1 MRGAVRQ
8 HLEQWLKS
16 NKAAVLKARPEIR
29 ERIDHHFDDFF
40 EAYQRLYGHLP
51 NTGERVIQVFD
62 TLLRGIDSRGGDLR
76 DLDSCRYKNPHWFK
90 DRRMVGMM
98 MYVDLFAGDLKGV
111 ANKIDYLRELGVT
124 YLHLMPLLK
133 SRPGQ
138 NDGGYAVSDFRKV
151 NPALGSMDDLERLAA
166 ELRRAGISLAID
178 FVMNHTAREHDWAQ
192 SALRGS
198 QNYQDYYLMFPDRR
212 LPDSFEKTLPEV
224 FPDFSPGNFTYVPE
238 LRKWVWTTFYD
249 FQWDLNYQNP
259 DVFQAMLGEMIFLA
273 NAGADVLRLDAV
285 PFTWKRLGTN
295 CQNQIEAVILLV
307 AYRALM
313 RIAAPAVAFKAEAI
327 VAPDDIIQYLGVGGH
342 EGRACDIA
350 YNATLMNHLW
360 HALACENT
368 HLLRTTLRN
377 LPRAPDETAWINYIR
392 CHDDI
397 GWGISDGNAEAVHQS
412 GPDTRRFCTD
422 FYSGRLPGTYSEGYR
437 FQPDPDTGEA
447 RISGT
452 AAALTG
458 LQKAIVEGDD
468 EAAELALQRLILL
481 KGIMYF
487 MKGIPLLYSGDEIG
501 QLNDYGYLDDP
512 HKRPDNRWVHRPP
525 MDWTRAEMRHQP
537 GTIENTLFHS
547 IQRLAATRNSC
558 KALDGDSDQVI
569 VSLDNDSLF
578 VVERQL
584 GAEAA
589 LMVANLS
596 SAPERV
602 DLGDLPSQWQN
613 GRFHELIS
621 NESVNFTFGDLA
633 VGPYECLWL
642 SHQHARGREKPVP
655 VTIQVD
661 VETRFGEMVYITG
674 NIPELGE
681 WRGDHVV
688 GPLDPQDYPRWT
700 GRFMIREGTVFSYTW
715 VKRRD
720 GKIVETGSESHF
732 MRARN
737 PRPQERATDA
747 GR

>member
-1 MRGAVRQ
+1 MYDAVRN
-8 HLEQWLKS
+8 HLEQWLNS
-16 NKAAVLKARPEIR
+16 NKATLVKKRPEIK
-29 ERIDHHFDDFF
+29 ERIDRHFGDFF

-51 NTGERVIQVFD
+51 DTEDRIIRLFE
-62 TLLRGIDSRGGDLR
+62 TLLDGAETRTADLIEVDSR
-76 DLDSCRYKNPHWFK
+76 RYDDPNWFK
-90 DRRMVGMM
+90 ERRMIGMM
-98 MYVDLFAGDLKGV
+98 MYVDLFAGDLNGV
-111 ANKIDYLRELGVT
+111 ASRIDYLRELGVT

-151 NPALGSMDDLERLAA
+151 DPSLGSMDDLSRLAK

-178 FVMNHTAREHDWAQ
+178 FVMNHTAREHEWAQ
-192 SALRGS
+192 RALLGS
-198 QNYQDYYLMFPDRR
+198 EKHQDYYLMFPDRR

-238 LRKWVWTTFYD
+238 LKKWVWTTFYD

-259 DVFQAMLGEMIFLA
+259 DVFEAMLGEMLFLA
-273 NAGADVLRLDAV
+273 NVGADVLRLDAV

-295 CQNQIEAVILLV
+295 CQNQIEAVVLLV

-327 VAPDDIIQYLGVGGH
+327 VAPDDIIRYLGVGGY

-368 HLLRTTLRN
+368 LLLRTTLQN
-377 LPRAPDETAWINYIR
+377 LPPAPAETAWINYIR

-397 GWGISDGNAEAVHQS
+397 GWGISDANAEAVHQS
-412 GPDTRRFCTD
+412 GSDTRKFCTD
-422 FYSGRLPGTYSEGYR
+422 FYSGRLANTYSEGYR
-437 FQPDPDTGEA
+437 FQSDPATGEA

-468 EAAELALQRLILL
+468 DATELALQRMLLL
-481 KGIMYF
+481 KGVMYF
-487 MKGIPLLYSGDEIG
+487 AKGIPLLYSGDEIG
-501 QLNDYGYLDDP
+501 QLNDYGYVDDP

-525 MDWTRAEMRHQP
+525 LDWTRAELRHER
-537 GTIENTLFHS
+537 GTIEYTLFHA
-547 IQRLAATRNSC
+547 IQRLAAARNAC
-558 KALDGDSDQVI
+558 KALDGNSTQKI
-569 VSLDNDSLF
+569 VSVPNDGLF
-578 VVERQL
+578 IVERQH

-589 LMVANLS
+589 LLVANLS
-596 SAPERV
+596 SIPQRV
-602 DLGDLPSQWQN
+602 DLSDLPSQWQN
-613 GRFHELIS
+613 GRFREVIT
-621 NESVNFTFGDLA
+621 NESVTFTFGDLA

-642 SHQHARGREKPVP
+642 SHPHALGRERAVP
-655 VTIQVD
+655 VAIKID

-681 WRGDHVV
+681 WRSDHAV
-688 GPLDPQDYPRWT
+688 GPLDPSDYPTWS

-720 GKIVETGSESHF
+720 GDVVETGSETHF
-732 MRARN
+732 MRAR
-737 PRPQERATDA
+737 DA
-747 GR
+747 SPKRSTS

>member
-1 MRGAVRQ
+1 MHGAIRQ
-8 HLEQWLKS
+8 HLDRWLTS
-16 NKAAVLKARPEIR
+16 SKATLIEERPEIK
-29 ERIDHHFDDFF
+29 ERIDAHFGDFY

-51 NTGERVIQVFD
+51 DTQDRVTRLFK
-62 TLLRGIDSRGGDLR
+62 TLLDGAEARAADLVE
-76 DLDSCRYKNPHWFK
+76 LDMRRYHDPNWFK
-90 DRRMVGMM
+90 DRRMVGIM
-98 MYVDLFAGDLKGV
+98 MYVDLFAGNLNGV
-111 ANKIDYLRELGVT
+111 ESRIDYLRELGVT

-151 NPALGSMDDLERLAA
+151 NPSLGSMDDLRQLAK
-166 ELRRAGISLAID
+166 ELRLAGISLAID

-192 SALRGS
+192 RALRGNE
-198 QNYQDYYLMFPDRR
+198 QHQDFYLMFEDRR

-249 FQWDLNYQNP
+249 FQWDLNYKNP
-259 DVFQAMLGEMIFLA
+259 DVFEAMLGEMLFLA

-285 PFTWKRLGTN
+285 PFTWKRMGTN
-295 CQNQIEAVILLV
+295 CQNQIEAVVLLV

-327 VAPDDIIQYLGVGGH
+327 VAPDDIIRYLGVGGY

-368 HLLRTTLRN
+368 QLLRTTLQN
-377 LPRAPDETAWINYIR
+377 LPPAPDDTAWINYIR

-397 GWGISDGNAEAVHQS
+397 GWGISDANAEAVHQS

-422 FYSGRLPGTYSEGYR
+422 FYSGRLANTYAEGYR
-437 FQPDPDTGEA
+437 FQSDPDTGEA

-458 LQKAIVEGDD
+458 LQKAIVEGDED
-468 EAAELALQRLILL
+468 AAKLALERLLLL
-481 KGIMYF
+481 KGVMYF

-501 QLNDYGYLDDP
+501 QLNDYRYLDDP
-512 HKRPDNRWVHRPP
+512 HKKPDNRWVHRPP
-525 MDWTRAEMRHQP
+525 MDWTRAELRHQP
-537 GTIENTLFHS
+537 GTIEHTLFHS
-547 IQRLAATRNSC
+547 IQRLAAARISC
-558 KALDGDSDQVI
+558 KALDGSSSQEI
-569 VSLDNDSLF
+569 VSVPNDSLF
-578 VVERQL
+578 VVERQH

-589 LMVANLS
+589 LLVANLS
-596 SAPERV
+596 SASQRV
-602 DLGDLPSQWQN
+602 DLSDLPSQWQN
-613 GRFHELIS
+613 GRYREVITDELLT
-621 NESVNFTFGDLA
+621 FTFGDLA
-633 VGPYECLWL
+633 LGPYECLWL
-642 SHQHARGREKPVP
+642 THPHARGREKAVP
-655 VTIQVD
+655 VTITID

-681 WRGDHVV
+681 WRGDHAV
-688 GPLDPQDYPRWT
+688 GPLDPTDYPTWT

-720 GKIVETGSESHF
+720 GEVVEAGSETHF

-737 PRPQERATDA
+737 APTTRSTP
-747 GR
+747 